1 MPIISSF
8 FGIIIYMFWREHA
21 PAHFHAKYGDDE
33 IIVEIETGKVTGTMT
48 KRAIKMIQEWRE
60 LYKVELLRDWKLAE
74 QKKALFPIKPLE

>member
-1 MPIISSF
+1 
-8 FGIIIYMFWREHA
+8 MFWREHA

-48 KRAIKMIQEWRE
+48 NRAIRMIQEWRE